1 MCNIETVINGTSYDA
16 SIVQTENITVNK
28 NTKST
33 GKRRCISLDIEFR
46 DVTTPAPQHCHT

>member
-28 NTKST
+28 NTTKY
-33 GKRRCISLDIEFR
+33 R
-46 DVTTPAPQHCHT
+46 